1 MLFLLSLSL
10 LLLLQLLSS
19 IQFVEMT
26 KFLLLEGRGNSDGK
40 FKSLCGDEKDL
51 VSFVI
56 GETWALL
63 VLVGVVVLLAFFL
76 SMIIMGSVIVFAK
89 ISPLWSLRRNKT
101 TNPLVALWCLQ

>member
-1 MLFLLSLSL
+1 MGSLSH
-10 LLLLQLLSS
+10 
-19 IQFVEMT
+19 FAA
-26 KFLLLEGRGNSDGK
+26 
-40 FKSLCGDEKDL
+40 DEKDL

-89 ISPLWSLRRNKT
+89 ISPLWSLRKEQNYK
-101 TNPLVALWCLQ
+101 PVSCLVVSAVTDDSRR